1 MEATALPTDDREAL
15 KDFLVRLRALLDYL
29 ADDPEGLFRP
39 ELRPLVAAAW
49 KEVVETRRFEE
60 LESAIDSGEYDQ
72 KMVEHGLHGAQL
84 EFKIATFDSYLGD
97 VREAGAKQFFRGV
110 RLREAVPD
118 ALQAGNVIVDSVAAF
133 VPPVGLIKE
142 FKMGV
147 EAAVAK
153 RAFIGDVV
161 RRLLPWRRGRREAPD
176 LLRLP

>member
-1 MEATALPTDDREAL
+1 VEAATLPIDDRKAL

-39 ELRPLVAAAW
+39 ELRPLVSAAW

-60 LESAIDSGEYDQ
+60 LESAIESGEYDQ
-72 KMVEHGLHGAQL
+72 NMVEHGLQGAQL

-97 VREAGAKQFFRGV
+97 VQVARAKRFFNGV
-110 RLREAVPD
+110 RLRQAVPE
-118 ALQAGNVIVDSVAAF
+118 ALQGANVIVDSVAAF

-153 RAFIGDVV
+153 RGFFGDVI
-161 RRLLPWRRGRREAPD
+161 RGLLPRRRARREVPGFVE
-176 LLRLP
+176 LP